1 MYLLATLVY
10 FQLKYC
16 ERCAGLWLRPD
27 GTSSPYCPN
36 CEHILAALPTRTP
49 RPNRK
54 IDPATPAPAAEAP
67 LSTAADFPQPVPL
80 GVL

>member
-36 CEHILAALPTRTP
+36 CEHIMAALPARTP
-49 RPNRK
+49 RPSRK
-54 IDPATPAPAAEAP
+54 VVPATRAPAATVL
-67 LSTAADFPQPVPL
+67 LSTAADVAQPGSV
-80 GVL
+80 GVI